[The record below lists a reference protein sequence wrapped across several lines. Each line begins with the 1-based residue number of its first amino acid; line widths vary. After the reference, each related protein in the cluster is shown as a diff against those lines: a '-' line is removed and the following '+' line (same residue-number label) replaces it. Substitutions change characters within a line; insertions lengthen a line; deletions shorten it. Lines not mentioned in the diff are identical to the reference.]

1 MTPALRSLAVALAAG
16 VLVASATRPVHAL
29 GPSVL
34 MFYGGAGFA
43 GVRHRRGC
51 GSLRE
56 SAGSLERAAEGHGR
70 SLVSQGRGVLGTR
83 IRPRAEGHEGA
94 GRSSGRTWRGSMGRY
109 YPATATQ
116 PAVLVVTPL
125 HVKRASGLPDFEHAA
140 LFSWGGALSPGAASA
155 AQAATASVRVSHR

>member
-34 MFYGGAGFA
+34 MFYGGSLASPVFVTGADAGLF
-43 GVRHRRGC
+43 GN
-51 GSLRE
+51 L
-56 SAGSLERAAEGHGR
+56 LAA
-70 SLVSQGRGVLGTR
+70 SNVPQKDM
-83 IRPRAEGHEGA
+83 A
-94 GRSSGRTWRGSMGRY
+94 GRSYLKVAAFWGPASDPALRGTRALADLRPDMAWQHGKY